1 MLVVKNTF
9 GVSTVMDGS
18 VSSIENM
25 TEFGGSSINRKKY
38 PKKEKHDIEKVLQT
52 PLDAP
57 KLEKELRLRSM
68 SKRTKSKIRVKLMA
82 LSQVHEKLTF
92 VTLTFVNQVEDKK
105 AVKVLKS
112 FLDNA
117 GKRFKDFQYLWVA
130 ERQTKNVV
138 FIDNI
143 HFHLVTNK
151 YWPMEKWWNYW
162 LAVQTKHGIKPRE
175 ENFKPRSAFNVRL
188 IKSDNVRGIGTYLT
202 KYVTKNNGKF
212 GCQVWNCSKK
222 ISRLYTCFYSGI
234 QMIKTFERLQ
244 EQGLLDGEIK
254 TYQQEYCSV
263 NIIPLNKLV
272 MRFYDPIGKKNK
284 EGWNDEVKK
293 EVSHD

>member
-18 VSSIENM
+18 VSSIENINQ
-25 TEFGGSSINRKKY
+25 FGGSSLNRKKY
-38 PKKEKHDIEKVLQT
+38 PKKEKHEIGKALET
-52 PLDAP
+52 PLDTP
-57 KLEKELRLRSM
+57 KLKKEIKLRSM
-68 SKRTKSKIRVKLMA
+68 AKRTKSKIRVKLMA

-92 VTLTFVNQVEDKK
+92 VTLTFVNEVQDKK

-130 ERQTKNVV
+130 ERQTKNAV
-138 FIDNI
+138 FKDNI

-151 YWPMEKWWNYW
+151 YWPLEKWWNYW
-162 LAVQTKHGIKPRE
+162 LDVQAKHGIRPRD
-175 ENFKPRSAFNVRL
+175 ENFKPGSAFNVRL
-188 IKSDNVRGIGTYLT
+188 IKSDNIKGIGTYLT
-202 KYVTKNNGKF
+202 KYVTKNDGKF

-234 QMIKTFERLQ
+234 QIINKFERLQ

-254 TYQQEYCSV
+254 TYKQEYCNV
-263 NIIPLNKLV
+263 NVIPLNKLV
-272 MRFYDPIGKKNK
+272 MKFYEPIEDKNK
-284 EGWNDEVKK
+284 ELWNDAQGK
-293 EVSHD
+293 EVTND